1 MEPGSTPD
9 YTVYIS
15 RTLVRKYG
23 CCITFVRTHVL
34 VTDCGSSPSAAADH
48 TLLRGELTA
57 VSLLHIG
64 TDGFG
69 GSREIAKRNSCPILK
84 RKRFEM
90 HTLYILMLG
99 VVLGAGLV
107 QLPTAIARIVE
118 RRRLLKAIDFDARVD
133 AEIRKREL
141 DRWGIV
147 TSAGN
152 TAVDLTGWGTIPE
165 SEDRPRSTPD
175 TSW

>member
-1 MEPGSTPD
+1 
-9 YTVYIS
+9 
-15 RTLVRKYG
+15 
-23 CCITFVRTHVL
+23 
-34 VTDCGSSPSAAADH
+34 
-48 TLLRGELTA
+48 LTA

-107 QLPTAIARIVE
+107 LAFQELRRQYTAFKERQWHRRASEAIA
-118 RRRLLKAIDFDARVD
+118 LLNECTCWDTNGAHAYYCELANKP
-133 AEIRKREL
+133 EPKRF
-141 DRWGIV
+141 
-147 TSAGN
+147 
-152 TAVDLTGWGTIPE
+152 
-165 SEDRPRSTPD
+165 RPIQHP
-175 TSW
+175 